1 MRREQNMRN
10 EIIIDATLIIFSI
23 ISIICFV
30 VDYRGRKQRFTP
42 RISRREDSFE
52 IRPFDV
58 QADLFTFDEF
68 RELLKVYSCSSDN
81 GTGLWATADGL
92 WFDQRSG
99 EPVCVCPNEVR
110 LGKRPEAFFTHIM
123 YYGK

>member
-1 MRREQNMRN
+1 MRN
-10 EIIIDATLIIFSI
+10 ELIINIALIVLSI
-23 ISIICFV
+23 IVIICIMIG
-30 VDYRGRKQRFTP
+30 YRGRKKRNAP
-42 RISRREDSFE
+42 KILKPEDLFE

-58 QADLFTFDEF
+58 HGDLFTFDEF

-81 GTGLWATADGL
+81 GTGYWARDDGL
-92 WFDQRSG
+92 LFDRRTG
-99 EPVCVCPNEVR
+99 KPVRVCPDEVR